1 MWGVG
6 SKGRDSSSQNG
17 VSHTYTVR
25 LDYSRISILYIK
37 IKIKKNKKNLIVS
50 IKKLFKEY

>member
-1 MWGVG
+1 MG

-37 IKIKKNKKNLIVS
+37 IKIKINKKKPYCVY
-50 IKKLFKEY
+50 KKII